1 MKMVSKM
8 RKTELHHLRN
18 FSYLNASFAFT
29 FTCAPFLVSNDRK
42 VVIKMAHLVHCFQV
56 ELEFWMLIFAERG
69 KLKRGRKATKTTQPI
84 RSGSRTQA
92 TAVGDKIA
100 ALSPQSPKRWCNSLL
115 IILSTPGNTT
125 GGEGEKGGGGW
136 ELEKKY
142 WRCRRRACQDFCISF

>member
-42 VVIKMAHLVHCFQV
+42 VIIKMAHLVHCFQV

-69 KLKRGRKATKTTQPI
+69 KLKRGRKATKKTQPI

-100 ALSPQSPKRWCNSLL
+100 ALSPQSPKRWCNSLR

-125 GGEGEKGGGGW
+125 GGEGDGARGGRKVIEKIF
-136 ELEKKY
+136 
-142 WRCRRRACQDFCISF
+142 RCRGACQDFCNSF

>member
-42 VVIKMAHLVHCFQV
+42 VIIKKAHLVHCFQV
-56 ELEFWMLIFAERG
+56 ELEFWMLIFAEG
-69 KLKRGRKATKTTQPI
+69 EKLKRGRKATKKKNQPI
-84 RSGSRTQA
+84 GSGSRTQA

-100 ALSPQSPKRWCNSLL
+100 ALSPQSPKRWCNSLRV
-115 IILSTPGNTT
+115 ILSTPGNTT
-125 GGEGEKGGGGW
+125 GEEGDGAGGGGK
-136 ELEKKY
+136 ESYRKN
-142 WRCRRRACQDFCISF
+142 F